1 LVRLLKNAVVKFVL
15 NKVNTPV
22 AKLLSYLF
30 HPLLMSTY
38 LLGVLFFFAPYGIGV
53 DLLPHESRG
62 ILLLVVC
69 IYTFIIPVLGVY
81 GMVQLKFV
89 EDITLRKLEDR
100 RYPFWLTVAVYLA
113 ATYFFGWK
121 FTQIAG
127 IAPVLRVV
135 LGSITVS
142 IVLVG
147 IISFF
152 WQISAHMTGI
162 GGVTGFLMAA
172 LLKLEDYSLLPPFL
186 LALIISGWVAASRL
200 QLNAHTMNEV
210 LAGFL
215 LGLLVC
221 GAGGLL
227 FL

>member
-1 LVRLLKNAVVKFVL
+1 M
-15 NKVNTPV
+15 NTPV

-30 HPLLMSTY
+30 HPLLMPVY
-38 LLGVLFFFAPYGIGV
+38 LLGVLFYFAPQGMGI
-53 DLLPHESRG
+53 DLLPPDSRWL
-62 ILLLVVC
+62 LLLVIF
-69 IYTFIIPVLGVY
+69 IYTFIIPALGVY

-89 EDITLRKLEDR
+89 SDITLRKLEDR
-100 RYPFWLTVAVYLA
+100 RYPFWLTTVVYMA
-113 ATYFFGWK
+113 ATFFFGWK
-121 FTQIAG
+121 FTQVAE
-127 IAPVLRVV
+127 IAPVLRIV
-135 LGSITVS
+135 LGGITVS

-147 IISFF
+147 VISFF
-152 WQISAHMTGI
+152 WQISAHMTGT
-162 GGVTGFLMAA
+162 GGVTGFLVAA
-172 LLKLEDYSLLPPFL
+172 LVKLGDTALLSPFL

-221 GAGGLL
+221 GAGAFL

>member
-1 LVRLLKNAVVKFVL
+1 MS

-30 HPLLMSTY
+30 HPLLMPTY
-38 LLGVLFFFAPYGIGV
+38 LLGVLFYFIPHGTGLDF
-53 DLLPHESRG
+53 LPPGSRG
-62 ILLLVVC
+62 ILLLVIC

-100 RYPFWLTVAVYLA
+100 RYPFWLTVVVYMA

-121 FTQIAG
+121 FGQVAE

-147 IISFF
+147 VISFF

-162 GGVTGFLMAA
+162 GGVTGFLMAG
-172 LLKLEDYSLLPPFL
+172 LLKLGDASLLSPFL
-186 LALIISGWVAASRL
+186 LALIISGWVASSRL
-200 QLNAHTMNEV
+200 QLNAHSMNEV

-215 LGLLVC
+215 LGFMVC
-221 GAGGLL
+221 GAGALL